1 MRRVALALL
10 GAAWLVGCTNAGL
23 ERIPQP
29 EKLRDDKLAVSG
41 ELCTL
46 SPKTLSFPVRIL
58 FVVDASESM
67 RVTDPADPV
76 TGETGRERA
85 VRESWTKLLAEGAD
99 DVRVGILRFSSEAQS
114 RTVVDDDGDGIPE
127 SYFTAAAPTLTAAT
141 AALGSTDRTTN
152 YVNALSEAHYELRTE
167 LLAASQESLPLSKYV
182 VVFLSDGLPDVD
194 DSQAAAASLDN
205 VRDAVRSLRDLAKL
219 FRVGDFAF
227 HTAYL
232 SAGQGPAQDV
242 GAQALLEEMATLGGG
257 TFRSFPSGEELNFL
271 FVDFSVVRRVFTLRS
286 LVAVNANAAVDSAQL
301 TALDLGIVPAVPG
314 VGTDL
319 NRNGLLDCGEPLTDT
334 DGDGLADIVE
344 LYAQTD
350 LFARDTDDD
359 GLGDRIEWDLG
370 RIAGQ
375 GTAGLDPRN
384 PEDSGCFVPSLCV
397 DDDDDGECD
406 CVADSDGDGA
416 CDCQTDPDVPC
427 ADDAGH
433 DCVDL
438 DEDGRCDCPDLDA
451 DGLCDWSD
459 KDGDGLR
466 DCEEVFY
473 GTSQNGVDSDAD
485 GLPDPVEVRFRTSA
499 VESDGFQDIDF
510 DDTLNGLEVASAS
523 DPLCADLPLR
533 PRGAYRYSLDTLGLF
548 GDRTCYSFGI
558 DNITLMAT
566 RQNRGAPSPG
576 NGLNRVL
583 IYAGE
588 VSFDDA
594 QSFAR
599 YRVACVEA
607 RWDPAGAFKN
617 PPSGRMRLVEEDFVD
632 IGDFDP
638 DTHCKRP

>member
-1 MRRVALALL
+1 MRWLA
-10 GAAWLVGCTNAGL
+10 AACACLWACTDAGL
-23 ERIPQP
+23 ERIPP
-29 EKLRDDKLAVSG
+29 RERLRDDKLALSG

-46 SPKTLSFPVRIL
+46 SPRTLAFPVRIL

-67 RVTDPADPV
+67 RVTDPPDPV
-76 TGETGRERA
+76 TGETARERA
-85 VRESWTKLLAEGAD
+85 VRESWTRLLAEGAD
-99 DVRVGILRFSSEAQS
+99 DVRVGILRFSAEAQS
-114 RTVVDDDGDGIPE
+114 RTVVDTDGDGIPE
-127 SYFTAAAPTLTAAT
+127 SYFTASEPTLDAAT
-141 AALGSTDRTTN
+141 QALGSTDRTTN

-194 DSQAAAASLDN
+194 DSQAGEASLAN
-205 VRDAVRSLRDLAKL
+205 VRDAVRSLRDLAEL
-219 FRVGDFAF
+219 FHVGDFAF

-232 SAGQGPAQDV
+232 SAGQGPSQDLAAQS
-242 GAQALLEEMATLGGG
+242 LLEEMATLGGG

-286 LVAVNANAAVDSAQL
+286 LVAVNTQAVVDSAQL
-301 TALDLGIVPAVPG
+301 TALDLGITPAVPG

-319 NRNGLLDCGEPLTDT
+319 DGDGQLGCGEPLTDT

-344 LYAQTD
+344 LYAGTD
-350 LFARDTDDD
+350 LFERDTDDD

-375 GTAGLDPRN
+375 GTAGLDPLD
-384 PEDSGCFVPSLCV
+384 PTDSGCFVPSLCT
-397 DDDDDGECD
+397 DEDEDGACD
-406 CVADSDGDGA
+406 CVADSDGDGV
-416 CDCQTDPDVPC
+416 CDCVTDPDAAC
-427 ADDAGH
+427 ADDLGH
-433 DCVDL
+433 DCLDLDL
-438 DEDGRCDCPDLDA
+438 DERCDCPDLDL
-451 DGLCDWSD
+451 DGRCDWSD

-485 GLPDPVEVRFRTSA
+485 GLPDAVEVRFRTSA
-499 VESDGFQDIDF
+499 VESDGAQDIDF
-510 DDTLNGLEVASAS
+510 DDTLNATEVQSAS

-533 PRGAYRYSLDTLGLF
+533 PRGAYRYAVDTLGLV
-548 GDRTCYSFGI
+548 GDRTCYTFAI
-558 DNITLMAT
+558 DNVTLMAT
-566 RQNRGAPSPG
+566 RPNPSAASPG
-576 NGLNRVL
+576 NGINRVL
-583 IYAGE
+583 VYAGE

-594 QSFAR
+594 QSYAR

-607 RWDPAGAFKN
+607 RWDPAGAFKD

-632 IGDFDP
+632 IGEFDP
-638 DTHCKRP
+638 DLHCKRP